1 MIDYERMK
9 EIDLE
14 DYIFIIYYII
24 ITLSI
29 YANKVEREYLITK
42 DIELR
47 EKYRRLLYIIF
58 GIATVI
64 YLYYA
69 ISSYQ
74 EVKNNNNSKDKYLFE
89 LSFFASFLIL
99 ISGIIYLY
107 IIYQDK
113 EINVELAFN

>member
-1 MIDYERMK
+1 MIDQERMK

-29 YANKVEREYLITK
+29 YANKIEREYLITK
-42 DIELR
+42 DIEFR
-47 EKYRRLLYIIF
+47 EKYRHLLYIIF
-58 GIATVI
+58 GTANVI

-69 ISSYQ
+69 IFSYQ